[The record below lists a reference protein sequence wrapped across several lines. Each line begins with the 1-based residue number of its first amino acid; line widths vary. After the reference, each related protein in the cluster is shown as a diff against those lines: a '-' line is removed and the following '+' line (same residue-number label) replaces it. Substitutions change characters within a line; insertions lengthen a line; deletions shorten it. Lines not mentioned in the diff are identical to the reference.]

1 MYDCFIA
8 VITRLYKVNKM
19 TMIKDNKK
27 NAAATNHK
35 SANRPHPSVAMAVSL
50 IKWMNKNDNTPPSVI
65 ISQGL
70 ALARSNVHDGLPVD
84 QLRKNLVN
92 DPKDNQVIIKI
103 MAELRSPGVNK
114 VQVLADILKAVWVR
128 KTVFNKVETD
138 KQVTTPVRHNNK
150 RPAAKKTVRKTVDKT
165 APQVIIKRRKS
176 EEV

>member
-1 MYDCFIA
+1 
-8 VITRLYKVNKM
+8 M

-114 VQVLADILKAVWVR
+114 VQVLADILKIVWVR
-128 KTVFNKVETD
+128 KTVFNKTETE
-138 KQVTTPVRHNNK
+138 KQTTTPVRHNK
-150 RPAAKKTVRKTVDKT
+150 RPSGKKPVRKAVDKGT
-165 APQVIIKRRKS
+165 PQVIVKRRKS